1 MFRSFLFTAV
11 VLGSVL
17 VALPASGVAQQDA
30 KRAERTAKVKAGI
43 QKIGSGSKAVVKIRL
58 YDKTEYRG
66 NISRVGDQDF
76 EITTGVG
83 QTHVVNF
90 SDVKSVGGKNLS
102 TGAKIGIGIGIG
114 AGATILTLL
123 LIFASLND

>member
-11 VLGSVL
+11 VLGFVFL
-17 VALPASGVAQQDA
+17 ALPASGVAQQDA

-43 QKIGSGSKAVVKIRL
+43 QKIGSGSKAVAKVTL
-58 YDKTEYRG
+58 YDKTVYRG